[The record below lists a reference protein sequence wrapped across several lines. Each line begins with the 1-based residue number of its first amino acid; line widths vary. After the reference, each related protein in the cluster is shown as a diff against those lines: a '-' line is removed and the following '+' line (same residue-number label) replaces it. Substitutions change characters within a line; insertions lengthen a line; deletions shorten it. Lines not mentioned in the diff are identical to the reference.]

1 MRYLFGFICVLA
13 LGVMG
18 CGEGGG
24 GPPDSSPYA
33 SKDLWL
39 CRPDIENDRC
49 DTADLSMTE
58 IRPDGSHVTSEVARN
73 PDAKVDCFYVYD
85 TVNPSSEAG
94 NTEVLV
100 PHPDSVIR
108 AVFRNGAHYRGV
120 CRMFAPL
127 YHQMSNG
134 TYYQFVFSWEP
145 TEYFQRAYDDVVE
158 AFEYYI
164 RNHNDGRDFVL
175 VGNGQG
181 SHIFKRLLQD
191 KVDNDEA
198 LRGHL
203 LSAVLLNNGGAVQ
216 VPEGERVGG
225 SFVNI
230 PLCTSVTETGCVIAF
245 DAVANGPGSIPSL
258 QAGPVEPPM
267 ARVCVNPASFDG
279 STGTLAALVYPRT
292 HEDLIPFPSGVDTE
306 WVRFPNIYT
315 SRCAALS
322 SFGDVFEIDLA
333 SEYQGDV
340 PITPQELQTALQEVW
355 EQTLPNLHSAESFI
369 ANTDLVRI
377 VEEQIASRNN

>member
-24 GPPDSSPYA
+24 ASPYA

-58 IRPDGSHVTSEVARN
+58 IRPDGSQVVSEVAPN
-73 PDAKVDCFYVYD
+73 PDAKVDCFYVYQS
-85 TVNPSSEAG
+85 VNGSPEPG
-94 NTEVLV
+94 NTETLF
-100 PHPDSVIR
+100 PHPDNVLR
-108 AVFRNGAHYRGV
+108 ALLRDGAHYRGV

-127 YHQMSNG
+127 YHQMSTG
-134 TYYQFVFSWEP
+134 TIYEFVFSWQP
-145 TEYFQRAYDDVVE
+145 TEYFQRAYDDVVD
-158 AFEYYI
+158 AFEYYM

-175 VGNGQG
+175 IGHTQG
-181 SHIFKRLLQD
+181 SHILERLLRE

-198 LRGHL
+198 LRGQL
-203 LSAVLLNNGGAVQ
+203 LSAVLLAHGGSVQ

-225 SFVNI
+225 SFANI
-230 PLCTSVTETGCVIAF
+230 PLCTSETETGCVIAL
-245 DAVANGPGSIPSL
+245 DAVASGPGSIPGL

-267 ARVCVNPASFDG
+267 TRACVNPTSFDG

-292 HEDLIPFPSGVDTE
+292 HEELIPFPSGVDTE
-306 WVRFPNIYT
+306 WVSYPKIYT
-315 SRCAALS
+315 SRCAAVGG
-322 SFGDVFEIDLA
+322 FGDALEIDLA
-333 SEYQGDV
+333 SEYEGDV

-355 EQTLPNLHSAESFI
+355 EQTLPNLHSADYFI

-377 VEEQIASRNN
+377 VEQQIASRGN